1 MPETRRGAKCTP
13 EDTTTP
19 VTPTN
24 LNMAAGGE
32 PTLKDIFDM
41 VKNTNQTVTTMEIRL
56 KNLEEEGN
64 PEMKKLSAQIDDLT
78 KSVNNYTDQVTL
90 LETTVNEQ
98 KQQIKTHTE
107 KVKDLEREKRAHN
120 LILEGIPEAANEN
133 VRATVDNLLRD
144 LGLDFGEDWCDSIYR
159 KGTRG
164 KQTTGRPRPI
174 LVSFPYIRLKHMILR
189 NAYKLK
195 ELPHHK
201 NTYLSDDISVEQQ
214 GKRRDLRCLHAYAK
228 SMNIDSKLRPD
239 AIVVDGTRYTHED
252 INKLP
257 HEISLENAK
266 IIEVEDG
273 YAFQS
278 EHAYL
283 SSLYEVEITFNDKK
297 HRSAEHAFHF
307 TRADENNQPEMA
319 VLILEAKTSRDA
331 MNIGRRIKTSDEYK
345 QAEPALLQR
354 IHLAKFQQHPVLRA
368 KLIQLKGN
376 LYEATYH
383 PVYGAGFSLAQRHL
397 IKKANVQGS
406 NKLGLSLENIRSS
419 LIEQEGGNT

>member
-1 MPETRRGAKCTP
+1 MPETRRGAKSTP

-56 KNLEEEGN
+56 KNLEEEGH

-78 KSVNNYTDQVTL
+78 KSVNNYTDQVTS

-98 KQQIKTHTE
+98 KQQIKTLTE

-120 LILEGIPEAANEN
+120 LILEGIPEAANKN

-159 KGTRG
+159 KGARG

-214 GKRRDLRCLHAYAK
+214 GKQLTANSDLTPL
-228 SMNIDSKLRPD
+228 
-239 AIVVDGTRYTHED
+239 
-252 INKLP
+252 
-257 HEISLENAK
+257 
-266 IIEVEDG
+266 
-273 YAFQS
+273 
-278 EHAYL
+278 
-283 SSLYEVEITFNDKK
+283 
-297 HRSAEHAFHF
+297 
-307 TRADENNQPEMA
+307 
-319 VLILEAKTSRDA
+319 
-331 MNIGRRIKTSDEYK
+331 
-345 QAEPALLQR
+345 
-354 IHLAKFQQHPVLRA
+354 
-368 KLIQLKGN
+368 
-376 LYEATYH
+376 
-383 PVYGAGFSLAQRHL
+383 
-397 IKKANVQGS
+397 
-406 NKLGLSLENIRSS
+406 
-419 LIEQEGGNT
+419 